1 MKRPSETYGWVPNQ
15 LDISGQSGKSTKQT
29 KTVAVGNNNI
39 LVTKNSGRAKT
50 ILTILT

>member
-15 LDISGQSGKSTKQT
+15 LDIFQTIWKIHQKT

-39 LVTKNSGRAKT
+39 LVTKISGRAKT